1 MFFSTAFTGE
11 YAMKTKDL
19 IAAATSLPV
28 EERALLAESILKS
41 LHPKDPALN
50 KTWTELI
57 RYHLLERKTLGEKT
71 ATGLSPVKAK
81 KLRKL
86 SDHPAFGEWRKKQQD
101 GLVYQKNA

>member
-1 MFFSTAFTGE
+1 
-11 YAMKTKDL
+11 MKTKDL

-41 LHPKDPALN
+41 LHPEDPALN

-57 RYHLLERKTLGEKT
+57 RYHLLERETLGKKI
-71 ATGLSPVKAK
+71 ATDLSSGKAK

-86 SDHPAFGEWRKKQQD
+86 SEHPAFGEWCKKQQD
-101 GLVYQKNA
+101 GLFYQNNLRKEWSL